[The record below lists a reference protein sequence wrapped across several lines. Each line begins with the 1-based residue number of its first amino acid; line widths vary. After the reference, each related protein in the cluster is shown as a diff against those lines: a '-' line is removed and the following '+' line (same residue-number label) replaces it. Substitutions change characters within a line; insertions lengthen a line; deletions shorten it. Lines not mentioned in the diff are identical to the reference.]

1 MLFEYILI
9 FLAVINILSV
19 IFCLLDKYY
28 AVNNKWRIPEKT
40 LFLLSLL
47 GGAMG
52 MYVTMCLI
60 RHKTRHKRFMIGFP
74 LIIIAQIVLI
84 TIVIFKVL

>member
-60 RHKTRHKRFMIGFP
+60 RHKTRHKRFMIGLP